1 MIQIL
6 ERYLRKPGILMVLLL
21 FPLVWIIIQF
31 LFDPIQANPLQELL
45 ISTGYAAATMLVM
58 LLWISPLRLMFPSF
72 TLLRALHS
80 QKRILGLGV
89 FSYVLLHFLL
99 YLVDRSNLYEIV
111 EDFSRIFLLSGT
123 IAFLILLILALTST
137 NQKIRK
143 LGAKRWKMI
152 HRVVYVAAG
161 LVLLHMLLKEKSDP
175 LEAWLLFLPLAFA
188 EVFRFM
194 AWFRK
199 QRSI

>member
-6 ERYLRKPGILMVLLL
+6 ERYLKKPGILMVLLL
-21 FPLVWIIIQF
+21 FPLIWIIVEF
-31 LFDPIQANPLQELL
+31 LHGPIHANPLQELL
-45 ISTGYAAATMLVM
+45 ISTGDAAATMLVI

-72 TLLRALHS
+72 SLLRALQS

-99 YLVDRSNLYEIV
+99 YLVDRSNLFEIL

-123 IAFLILLILALTST
+123 VAFLILLILALTST

-152 HRVVYVAAG
+152 HRAVYVAAG
-161 LVLLHMLLKEKSDP
+161 LILLHMLLKEKSDP

-188 EVFRFM
+188 EIFRFM
-194 AWFRK
+194 TWLRK
-199 QRSI
+199 RRSL